1 MKLGKYDQKISFVT
15 EGTTPDTYG
24 GYEPTEATVLSTFA
38 RIEQLRTSTNIEQA
52 QLEMP
57 AVYKVG
63 VQVRSGFTPEAKHLI
78 KWRGETYKILSTPA
92 VESVRYR
99 KEWVFDMTTK

>member
-15 EGTTPDTYG
+15 QGTIADAYG
-24 GYEPTEATVLSTFA
+24 GYSSTETTVLTTFA
-38 RIEQLRTSTNIEQA
+38 RVEQLRTSSSIEQA

-63 VQVRSGFTPEAKHLI
+63 VQVRAGFTPQAKHLI

-92 VESVRYR
+92 VESVRYS